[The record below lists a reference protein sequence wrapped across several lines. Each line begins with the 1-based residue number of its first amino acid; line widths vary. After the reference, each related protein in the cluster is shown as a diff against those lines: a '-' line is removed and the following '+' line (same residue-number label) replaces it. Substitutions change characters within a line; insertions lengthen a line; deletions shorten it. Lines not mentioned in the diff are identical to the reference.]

1 MRPVRSSRFDQLNN
15 LFMKT
20 SVYNEEHKAIKEIS
34 LPEEVFGVAW
44 KPSLVKQ
51 ALEAQ
56 LNNKRRPWA
65 HARTRGEVRGG
76 GRKPWRQKGTGR
88 ARHGSTRSPIWVGGG
103 KAHGPR
109 NDRDYSQKINKKMRR
124 LAILS
129 LLSRRV
135 RNNEMKIYE
144 NFNLETPKTKTLD
157 KQIRGMVEAKP
168 RSKKLDVLLIPA
180 APQTGLARAASN
192 LGKVKV
198 TPATSLNIYDLVNYK
213 HIILGEEAVGVIK
226 ERYAKA
232 K

>member
-1 MRPVRSSRFDQLNN
+1 
-15 LFMKT
+15 MKT
-20 SVYNEEHKAIKEIS
+20 SVYNDQHKAVKEIS
-34 LPEEVFGVAW
+34 LPEGAFAVSWRPA
-44 KPSLVKQ
+44 LVKQ

-56 LNNKRRPWA
+56 LNNARRPWA
-65 HARTRGEVRGG
+65 HAKTRGEVSGG

-109 NDRDYSQKINKKMRR
+109 ADRDYSVKINKKMRS

-129 LLSRRV
+129 LLSKK
-135 RNNEMKIYE
+135 NTDKEMKVYE
-144 NFNLETPKTKTLD
+144 NFQLEKAKTKALE
-157 KQIRGMVEAKP
+157 IIVRGMIEATP
-168 RSKKLDVLLIPA
+168 RTKKFDVLLIPA
-180 APQTGLARAASN
+180 APQTALARAASN

-198 TPATSLNIYDLVNYK
+198 LPATSLNIYDLMNYK
-213 HIILGEEAVGVIK
+213 HLILGEGAVEVIA